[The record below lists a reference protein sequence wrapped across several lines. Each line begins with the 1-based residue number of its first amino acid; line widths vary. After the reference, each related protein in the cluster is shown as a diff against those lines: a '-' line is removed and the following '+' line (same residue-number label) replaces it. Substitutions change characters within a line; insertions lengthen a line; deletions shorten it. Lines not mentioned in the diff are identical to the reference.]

1 MMDHVW
7 LVNAPVSTADA
18 RNLLL
23 SLLSGFLS
31 MPSVFL
37 YPNSSKRTLLN
48 RHKCHMSTTNPN
60 FFSKYLNFFFLWG
73 IDLAR
78 EHLRICQCTFRGI
91 SSSCFIFS
99 PAAVFSM
106 STLPNL
112 AFERNANPRTNCEPP
127 HCLWQITN

>member
-1 MMDHVW
+1 MMDQVW

-37 YPNSSKRTLLN
+37 CPNSSERTLLN
-48 RHKCHMSTTNPN
+48 RHKCHMSPTNPN

-78 EHLRICQCTFRGI
+78 EPVENFVLSEEFHQAVLYFLQQLCFQCQPCLKPLLSVMPILELIVSHFT
-91 SSSCFIFS
+91 
-99 PAAVFSM
+99 VFGK
-106 STLPNL
+106 
-112 AFERNANPRTNCEPP
+112 
-127 HCLWQITN
+127 

>member
-37 YPNSSKRTLLN
+37 CPNSSKRTLLN
-48 RHKCHMSTTNPN
+48 RHKCLMSPSNPN

-78 EHLRICQCTFRGI
+78 ELTELSIYHIHSEEFHGAVLYFLQQLCFQCQ
-91 SSSCFIFS
+91 SC
-99 PAAVFSM
+99 P
-106 STLPNL
+106 TLPL
-112 AFERNANPRTNCEPP
+112 SVMPILELIVSHVTVFGK
-127 HCLWQITN
+127 